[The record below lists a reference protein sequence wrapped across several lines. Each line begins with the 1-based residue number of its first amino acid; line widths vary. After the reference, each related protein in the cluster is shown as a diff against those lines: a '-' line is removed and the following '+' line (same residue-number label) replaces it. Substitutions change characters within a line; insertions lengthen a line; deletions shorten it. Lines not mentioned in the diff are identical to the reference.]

1 MTVLMGLSLK
11 TSIRYLPR
19 FSDLTSPAFSKTS
32 MCLAIACR
40 EMATLCRII
49 KRTETLVKRLL
60 LALGE
65 LVQHQPPCWVCERL
79 ED

>member
-1 MTVLMGLSLK
+1 MTVLMGSSLK

-40 EMATLCRII
+40 EMATLCRMIF
-49 KRTETLVKRLL
+49 ETCPYPFGARQ
-60 LALGE
+60 AFG
-65 LVQHQPPCWVCERL
+65 WVVEQLQRA
-79 ED
+79 EATINE